1 MKRKKAYKIFLTVLL
16 CISVFLTLVSGI
28 FLEMDEKN
36 HWSDGLYSF
45 HQSELAGKWM
55 TNRLERYSTYIV
67 DSICEGESLDGL
79 NLPEGMGIR
88 VLSDSGEII
97 WDISRS
103 DTTYVTEIPLSL
115 NTEYNRNASEFS
127 QKYSLI
133 PDANGKASL
142 TLQGFLRAPVIW
154 GDGAYWI
161 YQVYQL
167 LGQRTMFE
175 IALPVCGILS
185 LILFALLMSSAGHS
199 EKTIGIDVSGWHRV
213 PYDLL
218 FVFVASAVMFLY
230 VAYVYLIEDMVTSTE
245 LGIILALGFYIIGFL
260 LILLLTYSFAARL
273 KAGTLISN
281 TLVYKILSVLIN
293 AVRGI
298 PFAWKG
304 LLLGAL
310 LVGLNFLAGMKKDII
325 GIVLVGALDAF
336 ALLALAL
343 LGTQVSELQHAGEEL
358 SKGNL
363 THVVNTSALW
373 SDLKEHGENL
383 NQVGHIIQNAVSE
396 QLKSD
401 RFKTELITNVSH
413 DLRTPLTNIV
423 TYVDLLKKEPL
434 PEGNAQEYLNILDTQ
449 SQKLKKLTEDLID
462 ASKASSGAITL
473 ETEPIDLSEFVSQI
487 CGEYQERFANAN
499 LALLQQNPDQPLVA
513 LADGGQ
519 LSRVLENLL
528 QNALKYSL
536 PGTRVYISLSRD
548 MSNAY
553 LELKNISKDPLGISA
568 SELMERFVRGD
579 ASRSTEGSGLGL
591 SIAQSL
597 TELMGGTLSVSLDGD
612 LFKVAVCLP
621 LAPVTSE

>member
-16 CISVFLTLVSGI
+16 CISVFLTLVSGV
-28 FLEMDEKN
+28 FLEMDERN

-45 HQSELAGKWM
+45 HQSELAVKWM

-67 DSICEGESLDGL
+67 DSICEGESLDRL
-79 NLPEGMGIR
+79 NLPVGMGIR
-88 VLSDSGEII
+88 VLSDSGETI
-97 WDISRS
+97 WDLTGSS
-103 DTTYVTEIPLSL
+103 STYVTEIPLQL
-115 NTEYNRNASEFS
+115 NTEYNRNSSVFS

-133 PDANGKASL
+133 PDANGKARL
-142 TLQGFLRAPVIW
+142 TLQGFLRAPVVW

-167 LGQRTMFE
+167 LGQRTLFE
-175 IALPVCGILS
+175 IALPVCGVIS
-185 LILFALLMSSAGHS
+185 LILLALLMSSAGHS
-199 EKTIGIDVSGWHRV
+199 EKMLGIDVTGLHRI
-213 PYDLL
+213 PFDLL
-218 FVFVASAVMFLY
+218 TVFVLGTVLFLY
-230 VAYVYLIEDMVTSTE
+230 IAYVYLLEDMVASAE
-245 LGIILALGFYIIGFL
+245 IGIILALGFYIIGFL
-260 LILLLTYSFAARL
+260 LILLLIYSFAARL

-310 LVGLNFLAGMKKDII
+310 LVGLNFLAGMRKDII
-325 GIVLVGALDAF
+325 GIVIVGALDAF

-343 LGTQVSELQHAGEEL
+343 LGTQLSELQHAGEEL

-363 THVVNTSALW
+363 LHVVNTSPLW
-373 SDLKEHGENL
+373 SGLKEHGENL

-423 TYVDLLKKEPL
+423 TYVDLLKKEDL
-434 PEGNAQEYLNILDTQ
+434 PEGNAQDYLNILDTQ

-487 CGEYQERFANAN
+487 CGEYQERFANAS

-513 LADGGQ
+513 MADGGQ

-548 MSNAY
+548 TNNAY

-597 TELMGGTLSVSLDGD
+597 TELMGGTLSISLDGD

-621 LAPVTSE
+621 LAPNN

>member
-1 MKRKKAYKIFLTVLL
+1 M
-16 CISVFLTLVSGI
+16 C
-28 FLEMDEKN
+28 
-36 HWSDGLYSF
+36 
-45 HQSELAGKWM
+45 
-55 TNRLERYSTYIV
+55 
-67 DSICEGESLDGL
+67 
-79 NLPEGMGIR
+79 
-88 VLSDSGEII
+88 
-97 WDISRS
+97 
-103 DTTYVTEIPLSL
+103 
-115 NTEYNRNASEFS
+115 
-127 QKYSLI
+127 
-133 PDANGKASL
+133 
-142 TLQGFLRAPVIW
+142 
-154 GDGAYWI
+154 
-161 YQVYQL
+161 
-167 LGQRTMFE
+167 
-175 IALPVCGILS
+175 LPVCGVIS
-185 LILFALLMSSAGHS
+185 LILLALLMSSAGHS
-199 EKTIGIDVSGWHRV
+199 EKTTGIDVTGLHRV
-213 PYDLL
+213 PFDLL
-218 FVFVASAVMFLY
+218 TVFVLGTVLFLY
-230 VAYVYLIEDMVTSTE
+230 IAYVYLLEDMVASAE
-245 LGIILALGFYIIGFL
+245 IGIILALGFYIIGFL
-260 LILLLTYSFAARL
+260 LILLLLYSFAARL

-293 AVRGI
+293 AIRGI

-310 LVGLNFLAGMKKDII
+310 LVGLNFLAGMRKDII
-325 GIVLVGALDAF
+325 GIVIVGALDAF

-343 LGTQVSELQHAGEEL
+343 LGTQLSELQHAGEEL

-363 THVVNTSALW
+363 LHVVNTSSLW
-373 SDLKEHGENL
+373 SGLKEHGENL

-423 TYVDLLKKEPL
+423 TYVDLLKKEDL
-434 PEGNAQEYLNILDTQ
+434 PEGNAQDYLNILDTQ

-513 LADGGQ
+513 MADGGQ

-548 MSNAY
+548 TNNAY

-597 TELMGGTLSVSLDGD
+597 TELMGGTLSISLDGD

-621 LAPVTSE
+621 LAPNN

>member
-16 CISVFLTLVSGI
+16 CISVFLTLVSGV
-28 FLEMDEKN
+28 FLEMDERN

-45 HQSELAGKWM
+45 HQSELAVKWM

-79 NLPEGMGIR
+79 NLPIGMGIR
-88 VLSDSGEII
+88 VLSDSGETI
-97 WDISRS
+97 WDLTGSS
-103 DTTYVTEIPLSL
+103 STYVTEIPLQL
-115 NTEYNRNASEFS
+115 NTEYNRNSSLFS
-127 QKYSLI
+127 KKYSLI

-142 TLQGFLRAPVIW
+142 TLQGFLRAPVVW

-167 LGQRTMFE
+167 LGQRTLFE
-175 IALPVCGILS
+175 IALPVCGVIS
-185 LILFALLMSSAGHS
+185 LILLALLMSSAGHS
-199 EKTIGIDVSGWHRV
+199 EKTIGIDVTGLHRI
-213 PYDLL
+213 PFDLL
-218 FVFVASAVMFLY
+218 TVFVLGTVLFLY
-230 VAYVYLIEDMVTSTE
+230 IAYVYLLEDMVASAE
-245 LGIILALGFYIIGFL
+245 IGIILALGFYIIGFL
-260 LILLLTYSFAARL
+260 LILLLLYSFAARL

-293 AVRGI
+293 AIRGI

-310 LVGLNFLAGMKKDII
+310 LVGLNFLAGMRKDII
-325 GIVLVGALDAF
+325 GIVIVGALDAF

-343 LGTQVSELQHAGEEL
+343 LGTQLSELQHAGEEL

-363 THVVNTSALW
+363 LHVVNTSSLW
-373 SDLKEHGENL
+373 SGLKEHGENL

-423 TYVDLLKKEPL
+423 TYVDLLKKEDL
-434 PEGNAQEYLNILDTQ
+434 PEGNAQDYLNILDTQ

-513 LADGGQ
+513 MADGGQ

-548 MSNAY
+548 TNNAY

-568 SELMERFVRGD
+568 NELMERFVRGD

-597 TELMGGTLSVSLDGD
+597 TELMGGTLSISLDGD

-621 LAPVTSE
+621 LASNN

>member
-16 CISVFLTLVSGI
+16 CISVFITLASGI
-28 FLEMDEKN
+28 FLEMDERN

-45 HQSELAGKWM
+45 HQSELAGRWM
-55 TNRLERYSTYIV
+55 TNRLNRYSTYIV
-67 DSICEGESLDGL
+67 DSICEGDSLDGL
-79 NLPEGMGIR
+79 KLPEGMGIR
-88 VLSDSGEII
+88 VLSEAGETI
-97 WDISRS
+97 WDLTSTNS
-103 DTTYVTEIPLSL
+103 TYVTEISLNL
-115 NTEYNRNASEFS
+115 NTEYNSNSSEFS
-127 QKYSLI
+127 RKYNLST
-133 PDANGKASL
+133 DSDGKASL
-142 TLQGFLRAPVIW
+142 TLQGFLRAPVVW
-154 GDGAYWI
+154 GDGAYWV

-167 LGQRTMFE
+167 LGQRTLFE
-175 IALPVCGILS
+175 VALPACGVLS
-185 LILFALLMSSAGHS
+185 LILLALLMSSAGHS
-199 EKTIGIDVSGWHRV
+199 EKTLGIDVSGYHKV
-213 PYDLL
+213 PFDIMLVLVFGTGIFLFIAYMYLL
-218 FVFVASAVMFLY
+218 DDMVASA
-230 VAYVYLIEDMVTSTE
+230 E
-245 LGIILALGFYIIGFL
+245 LSIILGLAFYVIGFL
-260 LILLLTYSFAARL
+260 LILMLITSFAARL
-273 KAGTLISN
+273 KAGTLVTN
-281 TLVYKILSVLIN
+281 TLVYKILSVLVN

-304 LLLGAL
+304 LLTGAL
-310 LVGLNFLAGMKKDII
+310 LIGLNFLAGMRKDIV
-325 GIVLVGALDAF
+325 GIVIVAALDAF
-336 ALLALAL
+336 ALLALAI
-343 LGTQVSELQHAGEEL
+343 LGTQLAELQHAGEEL

-363 THVVNTSALW
+363 MHIVETSSLW
-373 SDLKEHGENL
+373 SDLKQHGENL

-423 TYVDLLKKEPL
+423 TYVDLLKKEDL
-434 PEGNAQEYLNILDTQ
+434 PEGNAKDYLNVLDTQ

-597 TELMGGTLSVSLDGD
+597 TELMGGTLSISLDGD

-621 LAPVTSE
+621 LAPASEN